1 MTANINL
8 DSIRNATVFGSNG
21 EKIGKI
27 GEVYLDDRTEQPTF
41 ATVNTGLFGMKETFV
56 PLDKAQ
62 QTADGLTVPFDKEF
76 VKDAPNIDADGNLTP
91 EEEQRIYEYYQMGGD
106 RRHDGVREGDRDGL
120 RDHDRHDHDRRDG
133 VAGGV
138 AGAGAGAGAGM
149 AAGHEHH
156 HRDGVEGREGLRDH
170 DRRGHEHG
178 DRDLRDREGVAG
190 RGAAG
195 DNDVVAHEEHLRA
208 TGDTERRETGRM
220 RLRKHVV
227 TDRETVEVPVRREEV
242 HVEREKIDPN
252 SPEARVSGD
261 RAFQGDG
268 EETIITT
275 HEERPVV
282 GTETVATER
291 VSLDKDVREDTER
304 VSGEVRREEI
314 DIDEAGRRGEG
325 RDGHADRR

>member
-21 EKIGKI
+21 EKIGKV
-27 GEVYLDDRTEQPTF
+27 GEVYLDDSTEQPTF

-106 RRHDGVREGDRDGL
+106 RRHDGVR
-120 RDHDRHDHDRRDG
+120 DHDRHDHGR
-133 VAGGV
+133 VEGGV
-138 AGAGAGAGAGM
+138 AGAGA
-149 AAGHEHH
+149 AAGVSADHERHH
-156 HRDGVEGREGLRDH
+156 NRDGVEDREALREREGYREH
-170 DRRGHEHG
+170 EHRGHEHG

-208 TGDTERRETGRM
+208 TGETERRETGRM

-242 HVEREKIDPN
+242 HIEREKIDPN
-252 SPEARVSGD
+252 SAEARVSGD

-268 EETIITT
+268 EETVITT

-325 RDGHADRR
+325 RDGRNDRR